1 MKRNPHP
8 ARRTRI
14 ATLGFSATA
23 FASIVTSLTWNTHL
37 AELAASSSDV
47 DSIPVEQLAPVGVST
62 TTVAGDLGTS
72 NPSTPAA
79 TIAPTAPTAPTS
91 SKPSS
96 APSKPAKGTNTSAPA
111 QQAAPAVP
119 AAPATPEV
127 APAAP
132 TTPAAQPAAPAAP
145 AAPATPEAAPA
156 APAPTVVY
164 TCMSPGGKTENP
176 TSTGKCKNAKYGYV
190 LTQI

>member
-23 FASIVTSLTWNTHL
+23 FASIVTSMTWNTHL

-62 TTVAGDLGTS
+62 TPLAGDLGTS

-79 TIAPTAPTAPTS
+79 TIAPTAPNAPTG

-96 APSKPAKGTNTSAPA
+96 APSKPAKGTNTSAPT

-145 AAPATPEAAPA
+145 ATPEVAPT

>member
-8 ARRTRI
+8 ARGSRI
-14 ATLGFSATA
+14 TTLGVSATA
-23 FASIVTSLTWNTHL
+23 FVSIVTSLAWNTHQ
-37 AELAASSSDV
+37 AELVASVTDSNTSPVQLVNPDPSATIPAASS
-47 DSIPVEQLAPVGVST
+47 A
-62 TTVAGDLGTS
+62 
-72 NPSTPAA
+72 TPAA
-79 TIAPTAPTAPTS
+79 TIAPAAPAKNSTAPA
-91 SKPSS
+91 
-96 APSKPAKGTNTSAPA
+96 PAKKNKTSAPA
-111 QQAAPAVP
+111 QSAAPAVP
-119 AAPATPEV
+119 STPAV

-132 TTPAAQPAAPAAP
+132 AVPAAQPAAPAAP
-145 AAPATPEAAPA
+145 TTPAVAPA